1 MTTDHDH
8 LDAHPPIP
16 APPYLPNAQVWQG
29 PFGAWLLYDAAS
41 STGGSLRTASDGHIW
56 SLIHPVAEDVFGR
69 SLQGANEI
77 VHAALREHAKAS
89 KSH

>member
-1 MTTDHDH
+1 MTPDHDH

-16 APPYLPNAQVWQG
+16 VPPYLPSAQTWQG

-41 STGGSLRTASDGHIW
+41 RTGGSLRTASDGHVW
-56 SLIHPVAEDVFGR
+56 SLVHPIAEDVFAR
-69 SLQGANEI
+69 SLQAANAD

>member
-1 MTTDHDH
+1 MNPDADTQG
-8 LDAHPPIP
+8 AHPPIP

-29 PFGAWLLYDAAS
+29 PFGAWLLYDAS
-41 STGGSLRTASDGHIW
+41 TRTGGSLRTASDGHAW
-56 SLIHPVAEDVFGR
+56 SLIHPIAEDVFAR